1 MAAYRSGL
9 LVSVSRDA
17 FLKVW
22 SIGDGST
29 ASEIAEYRISSGS
42 SNNSGSSGGSASS
55 SNSRKG
61 SEGQHSKCNWFAAAF
76 LPRSALGQSS
86 SNSASNFAS
95 NSSSSSKPPS
105 YEILVTAPTGELVS
119 LALPDRA
126 PSSKLRIAKA
136 NRFAPSKAQNSK
148 NSFGGGG
155 DHQGHQSVVFSIM
168 VCGRRGIAVTYSLD
182 YKMILWELGS
192 R

>member
-1 MAAYRSGL
+1 MAAYRAGL

-17 FLKVW
+17 VLKVW

-29 ASEIAEYRISSGS
+29 VASEIAEYRISSTS
-42 SNNSGSSGGSASS
+42 SSNNNSGSSGGSASS

-61 SEGQHSKCNWFAAAF
+61 GDGQHSKCNWFAAAF

-86 SNSASNFAS
+86 NFTSN
-95 NSSSSSKPPS
+95 SSSKPPS

-136 NRFAPSKAQNSK
+136 SRFASSRAGAQNSK
-148 NSFGGGG
+148 NFGAH